1 MKVGIIIA
9 SDTRSSGENVDET
22 IPILLNFIKN
32 LGWEVI
38 ETSIVPDNIDLLKE
52 KIIFYADELKLDL
65 VLVSG
70 GTGPSH
76 NDFTPEATR
85 AVIEREMPGISEAM
99 RIKNFEIT
107 KTAILS
113 RGISGTRGDT
123 LIINLPGNP
132 QGAKDAFSVVAE
144 VIPHCIEILQGKGG
158 HRHGRTH

>member
-1 MKVGIIIA
+1 MKIGIIIA
-9 SDTRSSGENVDET
+9 SDTRSSGENKDET
-22 IPILLNFIKN
+22 IPILLEYIKDF
-32 LGWEVI
+32 GWEVI
-38 ETSIVPDNIDLLKE
+38 ETCILPDDIELLKE
-52 KIIFYADELKLDL
+52 KMIFYADKLKIDL

-76 NDFTPEATR
+76 KDVTPEATR

-132 QGAKDAFSVVAE
+132 QGARDAFSVIAE

-158 HRHGRTH
+158 HNHGRAH